1 MARHK
6 HIMEFHSVSM
16 VSPVAS
22 TDSKPKDICLQ
33 KSAGSGMEEV
43 AIKAAVEYSL
53 QPALE
58 GDRTPVFVSFIVST
72 AAVSN
77 VAS

>member
-1 MARHK
+1 
-6 HIMEFHSVSM
+6 MEFHSVSM

-58 GDRTPVFVSFIVST
+58 GDRTPVAMRIAINRDFRLH
-72 AAVSN
+72 
-77 VAS
+77 